1 MNYATIAIT
10 INLFNITSSLGIFWE
25 SLPDLLMYMLP
36 TMIMCWLYT
45 NWYQFFRKSFENP
58 MASDQR
64 SLLNR
69 VSYGLALFDKKD
81 ECLMVNEPLKTI
93 LFNQCDIETLGQTK
107 ILMKLSSSNN
117 NNLFTKLDTVQHI
130 ERID

>member
-1 MNYATIAIT
+1 
-10 INLFNITSSLGIFWE
+10 
-25 SLPDLLMYMLP
+25 
-36 TMIMCWLYT
+36 
-45 NWYQFFRKSFENP
+45 